1 LRVRLQ
7 AIKLFKEMG
16 CKVSRQENCGEGVRD
31 FGLGLSELT
40 SCGLDF
46 VNPLDL
52 KTSALVMVRYC
63 LFVRRVEDA
72 VDSVLFLVIE
82 YVVVGHPKLVF
93 RGSLELF

>member
-1 LRVRLQ
+1 
-7 AIKLFKEMG
+7 
-16 CKVSRQENCGEGVRD
+16 
-31 FGLGLSELT
+31 
-40 SCGLDF
+40 